1 MKLSEPVR
9 AIAFDADDTLWDLQS
24 NFDAVE
30 QDYCKLLSDFG
41 TSDELSKQLFH
52 TETAN
57 MPILGYGCKAFTIS
71 LVENALKVS
80 KGTISPAT
88 IGEIVRLGKSLLTLD
103 VPPLPEVATTL
114 QLLHDS
120 QRYQLVVFT
129 KGELL
134 DQQNKLRRS
143 GLYPLFHHV
152 SIVSEKDENAYRE
165 LCASLQLPPSE
176 VVMVGNSFKSDIAP
190 ALSVGCQAVHIPFH
204 TIWRHEHMDEFSH
217 PRLFCI
223 THFGQLAELLDIT
236 SLSNK

>member
-80 KGTISPAT
+80 KGTVSPAT

-103 VPPLPEVATTL
+103 FRPCRKWPQHCNCSTIASATNWWCSLRANCSTSRTSFAGLGYILCSITFPSSLKKTRMPTGNCVHPCNCLLP
-114 QLLHDS
+114 
-120 QRYQLVVFT
+120 
-129 KGELL
+129 K
-134 DQQNKLRRS
+134 
-143 GLYPLFHHV
+143 
-152 SIVSEKDENAYRE
+152 
-165 LCASLQLPPSE
+165 
-176 VVMVGNSFKSDIAP
+176 
-190 ALSVGCQAVHIPFH
+190 
-204 TIWRHEHMDEFSH
+204 W
-217 PRLFCI
+217 
-223 THFGQLAELLDIT
+223 
-236 SLSNK
+236 